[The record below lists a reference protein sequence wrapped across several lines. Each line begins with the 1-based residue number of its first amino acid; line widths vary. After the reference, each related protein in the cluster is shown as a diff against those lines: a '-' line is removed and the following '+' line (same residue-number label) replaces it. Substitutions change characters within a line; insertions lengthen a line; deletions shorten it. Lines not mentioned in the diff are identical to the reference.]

1 MKPIVLYDPSP
12 RATGEI
18 FEPTKYDQLCSE
30 FNVIERGEINA
41 DEFYK
46 QYLPECDYIIGQPAL
61 NTELLQT
68 AKQLKALIN
77 VESNFLQNMDYQHC
91 FRNQVHVLTVS
102 PVFAQPVAE
111 LALGLTLSLARDI
124 PGAHTQFTKGQEQYG
139 LEGNQS
145 AMLLNRCN
153 LGFIGFGDLGR
164 AILRTFAGFT
174 PTVRVFDPW
183 LSGEMLAR
191 EGLNSATLSDVLQH
205 SDVVMV
211 VATVTDDSTEL
222 IRASHFAQMKK
233 HALFVLMS
241 RAEVVD
247 FDAMVQACASGHIK
261 AATDVFPEEPLAL
274 DHPARST
281 SNLVLSAHRAG
292 ALKSA
297 LLEIGERTLADLRL
311 MAKGLPPQNCK
322 RAEAELVSRVRSK
335 PIDKS

>member
-1 MKPIVLYDPSP
+1 
-12 RATGEI
+12 
-18 FEPTKYDQLCSE
+18 
-30 FNVIERGEINA
+30 
-41 DEFYK
+41 
-46 QYLPECDYIIGQPAL
+46 
-61 NTELLQT
+61 
-68 AKQLKALIN
+68 
-77 VESNFLQNMDYQHC
+77 
-91 FRNQVHVLTVS
+91 
-102 PVFAQPVAE
+102 
-111 LALGLTLSLARDI
+111 
-124 PGAHTQFTKGQEQYG
+124 
-139 LEGNQS
+139 
-145 AMLLNRCN
+145 
-153 LGFIGFGDLGR
+153 
-164 AILRTFAGFT
+164 
-174 PTVRVFDPW
+174 
-183 LSGEMLAR
+183 
-191 EGLNSATLSDVLQH
+191 
-205 SDVVMV
+205 
-211 VATVTDDSTEL
+211 
-222 IRASHFAQMKK
+222 MKK